1 VSQKVQ
7 TAVRAVLLATGPE
20 IAPGEPAEDGGATGL
35 EAFALQRIE
44 ELLYRIQ
51 MEEG

>member
-1 VSQKVQ
+1 MVNCLQEDMKV
-7 TAVRAVLLATGPE
+7 VCS
-20 IAPGEPAEDGGATGL
+20 GL